1 MKKESKQGLRFGV
14 LEVLDIV
21 FVVLKLTGVVTWSW
35 WIVLAPISIPLAI
48 LLVRFMGIGLITYV
62 ENIKKW

>member
-14 LEVLDIV
+14 LVVLAIV

-35 WIVLAPISIPLAI
+35 WIVLAPVSIPLAI
-48 LLVRFMGIGLITYV
+48 LLICFLGVGLIYYV
-62 ENIKKW
+62 EEVKK

>member
-14 LEVLDIV
+14 LEVLTIV

-35 WIVLAPISIPLAI
+35 WIVLAPVLIPLAI
-48 LLVRFMGIGLITYV
+48 LLICFLGLGLIYYV
-62 ENIKKW
+62 EEVRK